1 MKLALNHIAFEIT
14 SNCNLNCQYC
24 YNIWKMPDANL
35 HAFNSYKKSLK
46 TLKKLFKI
54 ADIKNIAFTGGE
66 PLMAERFLE
75 IVLFC
80 RMQGKSITIISNG
93 TYGKQEDYQHLI
105 NMGVS
110 LFEIPIHSP
119 TAEIHDKM
127 TQLPG
132 SWQKSQ
138 DTIKYLTDN
147 KAYVVPVIV
156 LTKFNAP
163 VLEET
168 LEFIASLGLRR
179 IMLNRYN
186 IGGYG
191 LKNPM
196 DISLTNNEL
205 KSAFDIANAMSSRL
219 NLVISSNV
227 CTPQCVLNPADYP
240 AIAFGNCSTNVLNRP
255 LTLDIDGNMRL
266 CNHSPVVAGNIY
278 KQDLSEILF
287 SDYTEKWETEVPD
300 FCNNCN
306 LWQKCL
312 GGCRAASEQMGNGLK
327 KEDPIIDFKE

>member
-1 MKLALNHIAFEIT
+1 
-14 SNCNLNCQYC
+14 
-24 YNIWKMPDANL
+24 MPDSEL
-35 HAFNSYKKSLK
+35 KPYNSYKQALK

-66 PLMAERFLE
+66 PLLAERFLE
-75 IVLFC
+75 IVLYC

-105 NMGVS
+105 NMGVG

-119 TAEIHDKM
+119 TASIHDEM
-127 TQLPG
+127 TQLIG

-138 DTIKYLTDN
+138 DTIRYIIDN
-147 KAYVVPVIV
+147 KGYVVPVIV
-156 LTKFNAP
+156 LTKFNAA
-163 VLEET
+163 VLQET
-168 LEFIASLGLRR
+168 LEFIASLGLKR

-191 LKNPM
+191 LKNPEN
-196 DISLTNNEL
+196 ISLSQNEL
-205 KSAFDIANAMSSRL
+205 KSAFDIANVMSSKL

-227 CTPQCVLNPADYP
+227 CTPRCVLNPSDYP
-240 AIAFGNCSTNVLNRP
+240 AIAFGNCSTNVLKRP
-255 LTLDIDGNMRL
+255 LTLDIEGNMRL

-287 SDYTEKWETEVPD
+287 SDYSEKWETNIPEY
-300 FCNNCN
+300 CSNCD

-312 GGCRAASEQMGNGLK
+312 GGCRAASEQMGNGLL
-327 KEDPIIDFKE
+327 KEDPIIALN

>member
-14 SNCNLNCQYC
+14 SVCNLNCQYC
-24 YNIWKMPDANL
+24 YNIWKMPDSEL
-35 HAFNSYKKSLK
+35 KPYNSYKQALK

-66 PLMAERFLE
+66 PLLAERFLE
-75 IVLFC
+75 IVLYC

-105 NMGVS
+105 NMGVG

-119 TAEIHDKM
+119 TASIHDEM
-127 TQLPG
+127 TQLIG

-138 DTIKYLTDN
+138 DTIRYIIDN
-147 KAYVVPVIV
+147 KGYVVPVIV
-156 LTKFNAP
+156 LTKFNTA
-163 VLEET
+163 VLQET
-168 LEFIASLGLRR
+168 LEFIASLGLKR

-191 LKNPM
+191 LKNPEN
-196 DISLTNNEL
+196 ISLSQNEL
-205 KSAFDIANAMSSRL
+205 KSAFDIANVMSSKL

-227 CTPQCVLNPADYP
+227 CTPRCVLNPADYP
-240 AIAFGNCSTNVLNRP
+240 AIAFGNCSTNVLKRP
-255 LTLDIDGNMRL
+255 LTLDIEGNMRL
-266 CNHSPVVAGNIY
+266 CNHSPVIAGNIY
-278 KQDLSEILF
+278 KQELNEILF
-287 SDYTEKWETEVPD
+287 SDYSEKWETNIPEY
-300 FCNNCN
+300 CSNCD

-312 GGCRAASEQMGNGLK
+312 GGCRAASEQMGNGLL
-327 KEDPIIDFKE
+327 KEDPIIALN

>member
-1 MKLALNHIAFEIT
+1 
-14 SNCNLNCQYC
+14 
-24 YNIWKMPDANL
+24 MPDSEL
-35 HAFNSYKKSLK
+35 KSYNSYKQALK

-75 IVLFC
+75 IVLYC

-93 TYGKQEDYQHLI
+93 TYGKQEDYHHLI
-105 NMGVS
+105 NMGVG

-138 DTIKYLTDN
+138 DAIRYIIDN
-147 KAYVVPVIV
+147 EAYVVPVIV
-156 LTKFNAP
+156 LTKFNAA

-168 LEFIASLGLRR
+168 LAYIASLGLKR

-191 LKNPM
+191 LKKPM
-196 DISLTNNEL
+196 DISLSQNEL
-205 KSAFDIANAMSSRL
+205 KSAFDVANAMSSKL
-219 NLVISSNV
+219 KLVISSNV

-255 LTLDIDGNMRL
+255 LTLDIEGNMRL

-287 SDYTEKWETEVPD
+287 SDYSEKWETNIPEYCSKCD
-300 FCNNCN
+300 

-312 GGCRAASEQMGNGLK
+312 GGCRAASEQMGNGLL
-327 KEDPIIDFKE
+327 KEDPIIALN

>member
-24 YNIWKMPDANL
+24 YNIWKMPDSKL
-35 HAFNSYKKSLK
+35 THYNSYKQSLK

-75 IVLFC
+75 IVLYC

-93 TYGKQEDYQHLI
+93 TYGKLEDYQHLI
-105 NMGVS
+105 NMGVG

-119 TAEIHDKM
+119 TERIHDEM
-127 TQLPG
+127 TQLSG
-132 SWQKSQ
+132 SWKKSQ
-138 DTIKYLTDN
+138 ETIKYIVEN
-147 KAYVVPVIV
+147 GGYVVPVIV
-156 LTKFNAP
+156 LTKFNAS
-163 VLEET
+163 VLGET
-168 LEFIASLGLRR
+168 LSFIASLGLNR

-191 LKNPM
+191 LTNPM
-196 DISLTNNEL
+196 NISLSQNEL
-205 KSAFDIANAMSSRL
+205 KSAFDVANVMSSKH

-227 CTPQCVLNPADYP
+227 CTPRCVLNPADYP

-255 LTLDIDGNMRL
+255 LTLDIEGNIRL
-266 CNHSPVVAGNIY
+266 CNHSPIVAGNIY
-278 KQDLSEILF
+278 KQNLNEILF
-287 SDYTEKWETEVPD
+287 SEYTDKWETDIPEYCSKCD
-300 FCNNCN
+300 LWN
-306 LWQKCL
+306 LCL
-312 GGCRAASEQMGNGLK
+312 GGCRAASEQMGNTLL
-327 KEDPIIDFKE
+327 KEDPVISLYS

>member
-14 SNCNLNCQYC
+14 SACNLNCQYC
-24 YNIWKMPDANL
+24 YNIWEMPDSEL
-35 HAFNSYKKSLK
+35 KPYNSYKQALK

-66 PLMAERFLE
+66 PLLAERFLE
-75 IVLFC
+75 IVLYC

-105 NMGVS
+105 NMGVG

-119 TAEIHDKM
+119 TASIHDEM
-127 TQLPG
+127 TQLIG

-138 DTIKYLTDN
+138 DTIRYIIDN
-147 KAYVVPVIV
+147 KGYVVPVIV
-156 LTKFNAP
+156 LTKFNAA
-163 VLEET
+163 VLQET
-168 LEFIASLGLRR
+168 LEFIASLGLKR

-191 LKNPM
+191 LKNPEN
-196 DISLTNNEL
+196 ISLSQNEL
-205 KSAFDIANAMSSRL
+205 KSAFDIANVMSSKL

-227 CTPQCVLNPADYP
+227 CTPRCVLNPSDYP
-240 AIAFGNCSTNVLNRP
+240 AIAFGNCSTNVLKRP
-255 LTLDIDGNMRL
+255 LTLDIEGNMRL

-287 SDYTEKWETEVPD
+287 SDYSEKWETNIPEY
-300 FCNNCN
+300 CSNCD

-312 GGCRAASEQMGNGLK
+312 GGCRAASEQMGNGLL
-327 KEDPIIDFKE
+327 KEDPIIALN